1 MRFMLL
7 LPRIINWIVMIEDK
21 VQPALADMTFKFLG
35 RFTAVY
41 NQLSLPVI
49 STGRS
54 FDYYRRIFF
63 GNKSSSTVLRDIQG
77 QCVLDVGCGLTPYV
91 SNSMFQACYSSG
103 VDFYGIDP
111 KLAEGFKLG
120 RFDRAKIMA
129 TGSGKMNH
137 DAPGL
142 DKGIA
147 TVADDLP
154 FSDESVDLIL
164 SSYLLFAWI
173 GDEDILEAIFREFHR
188 VLKPEG
194 KVQIFPAPAFDAGK
208 IRHSGLRKIT
218 ETFDVHQVFLTRVLH
233 RTQFPPAYMRTMLK
247 QP

>member
-1 MRFMLL
+1 
-7 LPRIINWIVMIEDK
+7 MIEDK
-21 VQPALADMTFKFLG
+21 VQPALAGMTFNYIG
-35 RFTAVY
+35 RFTRIY
-41 NQLSLPVI
+41 KQLSLPVI

-54 FDYYRRIFF
+54 FEYYRRIFF
-63 GNKSSSTVLRDIQG
+63 GNKSSSAVLRKLQG

-129 TGSGKMNH
+129 TGRGKMNH

-154 FSDESVDLIL
+154 FADESVDLIL

-173 GDEDILEAIFREFHR
+173 DDEDILEAIFREFDR
-188 VLKPEG
+188 VLKPGG
-194 KVQIFPAPAFDAGK
+194 KVKIFPAPAYDAGK
-208 IRHSGLRKIT
+208 IRHQGLRQII
-218 ETFDVHQVFLTRVLH
+218 EAFEIDQAFLTRILH